1 MTSMK
6 EAASKENPSPEK
18 HFDLTEE
25 ASKRDGGEAATVA
38 ARQAESDDANEET
51 NTGSVSLPGRRD
63 AENRVWTSSS
73 EE

>member
-1 MTSMK
+1 MK
-6 EAASKENPSPEK
+6 EAASKENPYPEK

-25 ASKRDGGEAATVA
+25 ASKRDEDEAATVA
-38 ARQAESDDANEET
+38 ARQAESDNANEET
-51 NTGSVSLPGRRD
+51 NAGSVNLPDRRD

>member
-1 MTSMK
+1 MK
-6 EAASKENPSPEK
+6 EAASKENRSPEK

-25 ASKRDGGEAATVA
+25 ASKRDEDEAATVA
-38 ARQAESDDANEET
+38 ARQAESDNANEET
-51 NTGSVSLPGRRD
+51 NAGSVNLPDRRD